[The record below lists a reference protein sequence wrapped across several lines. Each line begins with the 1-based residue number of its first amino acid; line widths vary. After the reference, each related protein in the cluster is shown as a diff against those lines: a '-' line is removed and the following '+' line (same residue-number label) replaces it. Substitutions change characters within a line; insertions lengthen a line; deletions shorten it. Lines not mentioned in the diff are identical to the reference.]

1 MKGAAFNTVTQ
12 CETSLKTLN
21 IRQLERKTGR
31 VICKTFLVK
40 LNSKIEGKMP
50 TQTYVVGDT
59 VTEVTLEATV
69 VG

>member
-1 MKGAAFNTVTQ
+1 MRHSTVTQ

-21 IRQLERKTGR
+21 IRELERKTGR
-31 VICKTFLVK
+31 AVGKTFLVK

-50 TQTYVVGDT
+50 TETYVVGDT
-59 VTEVTLEATV
+59 VTEVTLEVTV